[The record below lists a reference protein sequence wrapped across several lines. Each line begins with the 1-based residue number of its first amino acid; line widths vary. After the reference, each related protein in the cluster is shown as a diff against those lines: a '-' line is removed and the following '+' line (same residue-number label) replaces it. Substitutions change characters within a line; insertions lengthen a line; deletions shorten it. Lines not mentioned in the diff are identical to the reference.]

1 MCIRPLRGGF
11 RYTASVWM
19 LPIQT
24 LSAEAGAGGRMWL
37 EASRLARGDCAE
49 PGNPFPPPTPGDHS
63 LQRQQ
68 KCFLSIPSLILGK
81 RGQARLY
88 ICLGAGAGAIL
99 THKGIISIELHP
111 SSLMPK
117 IHIGKGCALCRRPRE
132 NKLPSNSSS
141 RSSSGLSSTSTST

>member
-1 MCIRPLRGGF
+1 
-11 RYTASVWM
+11 
-19 LPIQT
+19 
-24 LSAEAGAGGRMWL
+24 MWL

-49 PGNPFPPPTPGDHS
+49 LENPFPPPTPGAHS

-99 THKGIISIELHP
+99 TRIPCTNNMHRTAPEPPDVKNTHL
-111 SSLMPK
+111 
-117 IHIGKGCALCRRPRE
+117 
-132 NKLPSNSSS
+132 
-141 RSSSGLSSTSTST
+141 GLDLGAGGWAMS